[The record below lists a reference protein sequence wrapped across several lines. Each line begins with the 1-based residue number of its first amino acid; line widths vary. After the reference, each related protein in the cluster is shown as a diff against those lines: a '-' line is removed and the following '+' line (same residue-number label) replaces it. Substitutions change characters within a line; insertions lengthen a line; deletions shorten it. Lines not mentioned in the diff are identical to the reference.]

1 MTPRQERRVQRNTLY
16 INYDNGAETVE
27 NPYRGIVYVPQNE
40 TFSVCLGPVGKQTI
54 LSGFKTLHESITARN
69 EYLQAKEEAA

>member
-40 TFSVCLGPVGKQTI
+40 TFSIVLGPVGKQTI
-54 LSGFKTLHESITARN
+54 LGPFSKLWEACDARDR
-69 EYLQAKEEAA
+69 YLANKEEAA